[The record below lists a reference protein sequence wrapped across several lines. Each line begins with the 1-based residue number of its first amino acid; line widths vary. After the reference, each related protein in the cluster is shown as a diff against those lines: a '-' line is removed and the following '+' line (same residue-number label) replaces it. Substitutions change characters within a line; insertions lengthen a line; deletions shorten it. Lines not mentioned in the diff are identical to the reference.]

1 MIKFPG
7 WRAQNNEGP
16 PDLDEV
22 MRDLSRKINT
32 LFGKTGGNRSNPQ
45 AGRPQT
51 NNVNFPLLPIMAIV
65 LLIWLGT
72 GFYIVDQ
79 GSLGVVQRFGKVADE
94 TTQPGP
100 RWHIPYPIESVE
112 VVNMEQVRRLEVGY
126 RSSGEAGGSKTKQP
140 REALMLTEDENII
153 DLQFAVQYNLK
164 NAKDYLFNN
173 RSTDE
178 AVMSAAETAIRE
190 VVGKNKLDDL
200 LQKGLADTSERMQAI
215 LDSYKTGV
223 KIISVSLQS
232 AQPPEQVQEAF
243 EDVNRA
249 NQDNQRQINEGQAYA
264 NDVIPKARGTAS
276 RLLAEAAGYKLKIE
290 SEAKG
295 NASRFDQILAQYNK
309 APEVTRQRLFLD
321 AQEQIMS
328 SVSKVI
334 VDQKSGN
341 SLLYLP
347 LDKLINATGA
357 ATAQQSQSMQSLNP
371 QAEVQAAPAAESA
384 ATTDRTRDAFR
395 SRDRE
400 SR

>member
-16 PDLDEV
+16 PDLDQV
-22 MRDLSRKINT
+22 MRDVSRKINA
-32 LFGKTGGNRSNPQ
+32 LFGGSGNNRPNNQPSSSNNS
-45 AGRPQT
+45 GIS
-51 NNVNFPLLPIMAIV
+51 LPILPILGIIA
-65 LLIWLGT
+65 LIWLAT

-79 GSLGVVQRFGKVADE
+79 GSLGVVQRFGKYLE
-94 TTQPGP
+94 TTEPGP
-100 RWHIPYPIESVE
+100 RWHLPYPMERVD

-126 RSSGEAGGSKTKQP
+126 RSSGESGSKVKQP
-140 REALMLTEDENII
+140 KEALMLTEDENII

-173 RSTDE
+173 RSTDT

-200 LQKGLADTSERMQAI
+200 LQKGLQDTSERMQII
-215 LDSYKTGV
+215 LDSYKAGV
-223 KIISVSLQS
+223 KIISVSMQS

-276 RLLAEAAGYKLKIE
+276 RLLAESAGYKLKIE

-295 NASRFDQILAQYNK
+295 NASRFDQILTQYNN

-321 AQEQIMS
+321 AQEQILS
-328 SVSKVI
+328 SVSKIV
-334 VDQKSGN
+334 VDQKAGN
-341 SLLYLP
+341 SMMYLP
-347 LDKLINATGA
+347 LDKLIGATGNVPS
-357 ATAQQSQSMQSLNP
+357 QQSQSMQSLNP
-371 QAEVQAAPAAESA
+371 QTAVPDSSV
-384 ATTDRTRDAFR
+384 DRTRDAFR

-400 SR
+400 TR

>member
-7 WRAQNNEGP
+7 WGQRNNEGP
-16 PDLDEV
+16 PDLDQV

-32 LFGKTGGNRSNPQ
+32 LFGKGGGNQSNRQPSTPS
-45 AGRPQT
+45 ANG
-51 NNVNFPLLPIMAIV
+51 VNLPVLPIIAV
-65 LLIWLGT
+65 VVLIWFGT

-79 GSLGVVQRFGKVADE
+79 GSLGVVQRFGKLVE
-94 TTQPGP
+94 TTEPGP
-100 RWHIPYPIESVE
+100 RWHLPYPMEKVD

-126 RSSGEAGGSKTKQP
+126 RSSSEGSGGKTKQP

-173 RSTDE
+173 RSTDD

-200 LQKGLADTSERMQAI
+200 LQKGLQDTSERMQVI
-215 LDSYKTGV
+215 LDGYKTGV

-276 RLLAEAAGYKLKIE
+276 RLLAESAGYKLKIE

-295 NASRFDQILAQYNK
+295 NASRFDQILAQYNN

-321 AQEQIMS
+321 AQEQILS
-328 SVSKVI
+328 SVSKIV
-334 VDQKSGN
+334 VDQKAGN
-341 SLLYLP
+341 SMMYLP
-347 LDKLINATGA
+347 LDKLINATGSA
-357 ATAQQSQSMQSLNP
+357 VPQQSQSMQSLNP
-371 QAEVQAAPAAESA
+371 QAVVTPDKSTAI
-384 ATTDRTRDAFR
+384 DRTRDTFR

>member
-32 LFGKTGGNRSNPQ
+32 LFGKSGGNHSNPH
-45 AGRPQT
+45 AGRPQQP
-51 NNVNFPLLPIMAIV
+51 NVNLPLLPIFALV
-65 LLIWLGT
+65 GLVWLAT

-79 GSLGVVQRFGKVADE
+79 GSLGVVQRFGKVLDE
-94 TTQPGP
+94 ATLPGP
-100 RWHIPYPIESVE
+100 RWHLPYPIETVQ
-112 VVNMEQVRRLEVGY
+112 VVNMDQVRRLEVGY
-126 RSSGEAGGSKTKQP
+126 RSSAEGSGGKIRLPKES
-140 REALMLTEDENII
+140 LMLTEDENII

-164 NAKDYLFNN
+164 NAKDYLINN
-173 RSTDE
+173 RSTDD

-200 LQKGLADTSERMQAI
+200 LQKGLADTSERMQTI
-215 LDSYKTGV
+215 LDSYRTGV

-276 RLLAEAAGYKLKIE
+276 RLLAEAAGYKLKVE
-290 SEAKG
+290 SEALG

-309 APEVTRQRLFLD
+309 APEVTRQRLYLD

-347 LDKLINATGA
+347 LDKLINASGNDV
-357 ATAQQSQSMQSLNP
+357 QHQSQSMQSLNP
-371 QAEVQAAPAAESA
+371 QPDVAPLAGQATSERS
-384 ATTDRTRDAFR
+384 RDAFR

>member
-7 WRAQNNEGP
+7 WGQRNNEGP

-22 MRDLSRKINT
+22 MRDLSRKINN
-32 LFGKTGGNRSNPQ
+32 LFGKGGGSGANQKPGQPTVTNR
-45 AGRPQT
+45 
-51 NNVNFPLLPIMAIV
+51 NFPILPIAALV
-65 LLIWLGT
+65 GVIWLGT

-79 GSLGVVQRFGKVADE
+79 GSLGVVQRFGKFIE
-94 TTQPGP
+94 TTEPGP
-100 RWHIPYPIESVE
+100 RWHLPYPLDQAN

-126 RSSGEAGGSKTKQP
+126 RSTAEGGSKVKQP
-140 REALMLTEDENII
+140 KEALMLTEDENII

-173 RSTDE
+173 RDTDE

-200 LQKGLADTSERMQAI
+200 LQKGLQDTSERMQAI

-223 KIISVSLQS
+223 NIISVSMQS

-249 NQDNQRQINEGQAYA
+249 NQDNQRLINEGQAYA
-264 NDVIPKARGTAS
+264 NDVIPKARGNAS
-276 RLLAEAAGYKLKIE
+276 RLLAEAAGYKLRVE
-290 SEAKG
+290 SEARG
-295 NASRFDQILAQYNK
+295 NASRFDQILVQYNN

-321 AQEQIMS
+321 AQETILS
-328 SVSKVI
+328 SVSKIV
-334 VDQKSGN
+334 VDQKAGN

-347 LDKLINATGA
+347 LDKLLSATSA
-357 ATAQQSQSMQSLNP
+357 SPTSATPPVAL
-371 QAEVQAAPAAESA
+371 APSAAAEA
-384 ATTDRTRDAFR
+384 AIESDRSREAFR

>member
-32 LFGKTGGNRSNPQ
+32 LFGKGGGNQSNPKSS
-45 AGRPQT
+45 RPQPA
-51 NNVNFPLLPIMAIV
+51 NVNLPLLPIFGLV
-65 LLIWLGT
+65 GLIWLAT

-79 GSLGVVQRFGKVADE
+79 GSLGVVQRFGKVQDE
-94 TTQPGP
+94 VTSPGP
-100 RWHIPYPIESVE
+100 RWHLPYPIESVQ

-126 RSSGEAGGSKTKQP
+126 RSNAEGSGGKTRLPK
-140 REALMLTEDENII
+140 ESLMLTEDENII
-153 DLQFAVQYNLK
+153 DLQFAVQYNLN

-200 LQKGLADTSERMQAI
+200 LQKGLADTSERMQVI

-276 RLLAEAAGYKLKIE
+276 RLLAEAAGYKLKVE
-290 SEAKG
+290 SEALG
-295 NASRFDQILAQYNK
+295 NVSRFDQILAQYNK
-309 APEVTRQRLFLD
+309 APEVTRQRLYLD
-321 AQEQIMS
+321 AQEQIMT

-347 LDKLINATGA
+347 LDKLINASGNDTV
-357 ATAQQSQSMQSLNP
+357 QQSQSIQSLNP
-371 QAEVQAAPAAESA
+371 QPAPAAVNPSA
-384 ATTDRTRDAFR
+384 AGDRSREAFR

>member
-7 WRAQNNEGP
+7 WLQGNNEGP
-16 PDLDEV
+16 PDLDQV
-22 MRDLSRKINT
+22 LRDLSRKINT
-32 LFGKTGGNRSNPQ
+32 LFGKGGGTPPNRPSSNQPKSPT
-45 AGRPQT
+45 ASD
-51 NNVNFPLLPIMAIV
+51 VNFPILPILVVIALVWMA
-65 LLIWLGT
+65 T

-79 GSLGVVQRFGKVADE
+79 GSLGVVKRFGNYVE
-94 TTQPGP
+94 TTEPGP
-100 RWHIPYPIESVE
+100 RWHFPYPLESAD

-126 RSSGEAGGSKTKQP
+126 RSAGEGSGNKVKQP
-140 REALMLTEDENII
+140 KEALMLTADENII

-173 RSTDE
+173 RSTDQ
-178 AVMSAAETAIRE
+178 AVMSAAESAIRE
-190 VVGKNKLDDL
+190 VVGKSKLDDL
-200 LQKGLADTSERMQAI
+200 LQKGLADTSERMQII

-223 KIISVSLQS
+223 NITSVSLQS

-276 RLLAEAAGYKLKIE
+276 RLLAESAGYKLKIE

-295 NASRFDQILAQYNK
+295 NASRFDQILAQYNN
-309 APEVTRQRLFLD
+309 APAVTRQRLFLD
-321 AQEQIMS
+321 AQEQILS
-328 SVSKVI
+328 SVSKVL
-334 VDQKSGN
+334 VDQKAGN
-341 SLLYLP
+341 NMLYLP
-347 LDKLINATGA
+347 LDKLISATGNNA
-357 ATAQQSQSMQSLNP
+357 ATQSQSLQSLNP
-371 QAEVQAAPAAESA
+371 QAAAVAEPT
-384 ATTDRTRDAFR
+384 TTDRTRDAFR

>member
-32 LFGKTGGNRSNPQ
+32 LFGKGGGNQSNPQ
-45 AGRPQT
+45 ASRPQAPG
-51 NNVNFPLLPIMAIV
+51 VNLPIFPIIALV
-65 LLIWLGT
+65 ALIWLGT

-79 GSLGVVQRFGKVADE
+79 GSLGVVQRFGKVADD
-94 TTQPGP
+94 TTEPGP
-100 RWHIPYPIESVE
+100 RWHLPYPIETVT
-112 VVNMEQVRRLEVGY
+112 VVPMEQVRRLEVGY
-126 RSSGEAGGSKTKQP
+126 RSSAEGSGGKTRLP
-140 REALMLTEDENII
+140 NEALMLTEDENII
-153 DLQFAVQYNLK
+153 DLQFAVQYNLN
-164 NAKDYLFNN
+164 NAKYYLFNN

-178 AVMSAAETAIRE
+178 AVMSAAESAIRE

-276 RLLAEAAGYKLKIE
+276 RLLAEAAGYKLKVE
-290 SEAKG
+290 SEARG
-295 NASRFDQILAQYNK
+295 NASRFDQILAQYNN
-309 APEVTRQRLFLD
+309 APEVTRQRLYLD

-347 LDKLINATGA
+347 LDKLINATGNDA
-357 ATAQQSQSMQSLNP
+357 VQQSQSMQSLSP
-371 QAEVQAAPAAESA
+371 QAGSTTSA
-384 ATTDRTRDAFR
+384 VPNQPVVDRTRDAFR

>member
-7 WRAQNNEGP
+7 WKAQNNEGP
-16 PDLDEV
+16 PDLDQV
-22 MRDLSRKINT
+22 MRDLSRKING
-32 LFGKTGGNRSNPQ
+32 LFGSGGNGNQSNGQSRIPK
-45 AGRPQT
+45 GG
-51 NNVNFPLLPIMAIV
+51 NVSVPVLPVLAV
-65 LLIWLGT
+65 LLLIWLAS
-72 GFYIVDQ
+72 GFYLVDS
-79 GSLGVVQRFGKVADE
+79 GSKGVVQRFGKMAED
-94 TTQPGP
+94 TTEPGP
-100 RWHIPYPIESVE
+100 RWHLPYPIEKVT

-126 RSSGEAGGSKTKQP
+126 RSSGEGSGIKVKQP
-140 REALMLTEDENII
+140 KEALMLTEDENII

-164 NAKDYLFNN
+164 NATDYLFNN
-173 RSTDE
+173 RSTDD

-190 VVGKNKLDDL
+190 IVGKNKLDDL
-200 LQKGLADTSERMQAI
+200 LQKGIQDTSDRMQAI

-295 NASRFDQILAQYNK
+295 NASRFDQILAQYNN

-321 AQEQIMS
+321 AQEQILS
-328 SVSKVI
+328 SVSKVVI
-334 VDQKSGN
+334 DQKAG
-341 SLLYLP
+341 SLMYLP
-347 LDKLINATGA
+347 LDKLMSADNAA
-357 ATAQQSQSMQSLNP
+357 PQQSQSMQSLNP
-371 QAEVQAAPAAESA
+371 QAAVAPEAA
-384 ATTDRTRDAFR
+384 ATADRTRDAFR

-400 SR
+400 GR

>member
-7 WRAQNNEGP
+7 WGQRNNEGP
-16 PDLDEV
+16 PDLDQV

-32 LFGKTGGNRSNPQ
+32 LFGKGGDNQPNRQ
-45 AGRPQT
+45 ASTPSGDG
-51 NNVNFPLLPIMAIV
+51 VSLPILPIIAV
-65 LLIWLGT
+65 VVLIWFGT

-79 GSLGVVQRFGKVADE
+79 GSVGVVLRFGKLTD
-94 TTQPGP
+94 TTEPGP
-100 RWHIPYPIESVE
+100 RWHLPYPIETVE
-112 VVNMEQVRRLEVGY
+112 VVNMEQVRKLEVGY
-126 RSSGEAGGSKTKQP
+126 RSSGEGSGSKTKQP
-140 REALMLTEDENII
+140 HEALMLTADENII

-164 NAKDYLFNN
+164 SATDYLFNN
-173 RSTDE
+173 RSTDD

-200 LQKGLADTSERMQAI
+200 LQKGLQDTSERMQVI

-223 KIISVSLQS
+223 KITSVSLQS

-295 NASRFDQILAQYNK
+295 NASRFDQILAQYNNS
-309 APEVTRQRLFLD
+309 PEVTRQRLFLD
-321 AQEQIMS
+321 AQEQILS
-328 SVSKVI
+328 SVSKVV
-334 VDQKSGN
+334 VDQKAGN
-341 SLLYLP
+341 SMLYLP
-347 LDKLINATGA
+347 LDKLISATGN
-357 ATAQQSQSMQSLNP
+357 TSSQQSQSVQSLNP
-371 QAEVQAAPAAESA
+371 QAATVPEISA
-384 ATTDRTRDAFR
+384 NTDRTRDAFR